1 MRQGR
6 KAVSRLLAAALA
18 AGILAAAAGAG
29 WYWMFYRP
37 CRLYED
43 CRGRRID
50 VETMKRWE
58 ERAGDGS
65 LGIVRMAGWR
75 IGVNETVASVSTGRW
90 RQAGAVWV
98 WGDMELTDRGRLL
111 WGRMGLAEEADCCVI
126 SEELARN
133 LFGSVNVV
141 GERLKT
147 GDRLVTVAGVMEDD
161 GEIIMIPA
169 GEGKLEYLSVEF
181 NRRMGAEG
189 KIKRLIEEY

>member
-1 MRQGR
+1 
-6 KAVSRLLAAALA
+6 
-18 AGILAAAAGAG
+18 
-29 WYWMFYRP
+29 
-37 CRLYED
+37 
-43 CRGRRID
+43 
-50 VETMKRWE
+50 
-58 ERAGDGS
+58 
-65 LGIVRMAGWR
+65 
-75 IGVNETVASVSTGRW
+75 
-90 RQAGAVWV
+90 
-98 WGDMELTDRGRLL
+98 MELTDRGRLL